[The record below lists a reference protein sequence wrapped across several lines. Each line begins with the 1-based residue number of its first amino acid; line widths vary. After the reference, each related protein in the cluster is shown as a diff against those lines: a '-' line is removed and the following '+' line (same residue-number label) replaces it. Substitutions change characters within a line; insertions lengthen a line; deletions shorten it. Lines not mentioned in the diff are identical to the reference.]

1 MKKLRNGQPP
11 VRKIAVGGAA
21 AVTALG
27 LTVMATSPGAAAI
40 KQDPNED
47 SEALGQLVQSEL
59 LDDQLVD
66 AAGAY
71 SSFPSNPEE
80 AKTPLNAEAL
90 NSIALDLGDGIS
102 LPVISQP
109 GGKGLLKLGEAG
121 ALNAYG
127 NAASADS
134 AKASAGAVGK
144 DGALN
149 VDDINNGDY
158 GNAEVDLTQVL
169 GQAGLDGVTDSIVD
183 ELSLSLGA
191 VASTAEANGSEDP
204 TSEYVVADGVMTVSS
219 PAVGGLSDSLNEV
232 VNGAGGTLEDAIAKE
247 GLADKLG
254 KAGID
259 VKTGLAD
266 LKLGGEDTTV
276 NVETQDALNS
286 VVENIV
292 NEKLEDEAGIVSID
306 LKNGDIKIDLAK
318 VVKGENGEDLNSL
331 DPNTQMLTSETIG
344 KITDA
349 VADALGSLSGKVN
362 ETVKDAFNDARV
374 EISLPA
380 DAKVAGV
387 PAGNGKVDIDATLGQ
402 LAGTSE
408 GEPKVTTD
416 LKLAGIDVGQLIN
429 AITGPLFKELLKV
442 TQPVTSGILDSTAES
457 VSGGITDAVDPIL
470 SGLDPVFEGLNQ
482 IVDLTINEQPTKR
495 DPAEDSNVKGAEAD
509 GFTVN
514 AASLELLPGGVPAA
528 SGTAPQAAGPLA
540 DINLASSSVRATAAD
555 EAPGDDADADDS
567 ASADA
572 DDSASADADDSAS
585 ATADADD
592 SAAATADADDS
603 AAANDEANT
612 SADADDS
619 ASATNDANASATAD
633 ADDSAA
639 ANEEANASADADDS
653 AAATDDANAA
663 ADNNDDANAS
673 ASASDTASA
682 NNDANA
688 SNDATASAAADGGDL
703 PRTGANGTMAL
714 GGLAAL
720 LVAGGGVAIYL
731 TRRNRAGL

>member
-11 VRKIAVGGAA
+11 VRKIAVGSAA

-27 LTVMATSPGAAAI
+27 LTVMVTSPSAAAI
-40 KQDPNED
+40 EQDPNEEA
-47 SEALGQLVQSEL
+47 EALGQLVQSEL
-59 LDDQLVD
+59 LDGQLVD

-90 NSIALDLGDGIS
+90 SALDLDLGNGVS
-102 LPVISQP
+102 LPVISEP
-109 GGKGLLKLGEAG
+109 GGEGLLKLGEAG

-127 NAASADS
+127 NAPSADS

-169 GQAGLDGVTDSIVD
+169 GQAGLDGVTDNIVD

-204 TSEYVVADGVMTVSS
+204 SSEYVVADGVMTVSS
-219 PAVGGLSDSLNEV
+219 PAVGGLSDELNKV
-232 VNGAGGTLEDAIAKE
+232 VDGAGGTLEDVIAEE
-247 GLADKLG
+247 GLADELA

-259 VKTGLAD
+259 INTGLAN
-266 LKLGGEDTTV
+266 LKLGGEGTTV
-276 NVETQDALNS
+276 SVETQDALNS
-286 VVENIV
+286 VVENLV
-292 NEKLEDEAGIVSID
+292 NEKLADKAGIVSID

-318 VVKGENGEDLNSL
+318 VVNGENGEDLNGL
-331 DPNTQMLTSETIG
+331 DPNTQVLTSETIG

-349 VADALGSLSGKVN
+349 VAEALGTLSGKLN
-362 ETVKDAFNDARV
+362 ETLKDGLNDAHAK
-374 EISLPA
+374 ISLPA
-380 DAKVAGV
+380 EGSVAGI
-387 PAGNGKVDIDATLGQ
+387 PADGKIDIDATLGQ
-402 LAGTSE
+402 LAGTGE
-408 GEPKVTTD
+408 GDPKVTTD
-416 LKLAGIDVGQLIN
+416 LNVAGIDLGDLIN
-429 AITGPLFKELLKV
+429 SITGPLLEGLLGV
-442 TQPVTSGILDSTAES
+442 TEPIIGGILNSTADQ
-457 VSGGITDAVDPIL
+457 VTGGVTDAVDPIL
-470 SGLDPVFEGLNQ
+470 SGLDPVFEGLNKV
-482 IVDLTINEQPTKR
+482 VDLTINEQPTKR
-495 DPAEDSNVKGAEAD
+495 DPAEDSNVKGTEDA

-514 AASLELLPGGVPAA
+514 AVSLELLPNVAA
-528 SGTAPQAAGPLA
+528 PNQAQAADAVA

-555 EAPGDDADADDS
+555 EAPGDDANADDT

-572 DDSASADADDSAS
+572 DDSASADADDSAAATADADDS

-592 SAAATADADDS
+592 SAAATADADDA
-603 AAANDEANT
+603 AAANADVNA

-639 ANEEANASADADDS
+639 TTAEANASANADDS

-663 ADNNDDANAS
+663 ADNNDEANAS
-673 ASASDTASA
+673 ASSA
-682 NNDANA
+682 DDANA
-688 SNDATASAAADGGDL
+688 SNDASASAAADGGDL
-703 PRTGANGTMAL
+703 PRTGANGTLAL

-720 LVAGGGVAIYL
+720 LVAGGGIAIYL
-731 TRRNRAGL
+731 TRRNRSGL

>member
-11 VRKIAVGGAA
+11 VRKIAVGSAA

-27 LTVMATSPGAAAI
+27 LTVMVTSPSAAAI
-40 KQDPNED
+40 EQDPNEEA
-47 SEALGQLVQSEL
+47 EALGQLVQSEL

-90 NSIALDLGDGIS
+90 SALDLDLGNGVS
-102 LPVISQP
+102 LPVISEP
-109 GGKGLLKLGEAG
+109 GGEGLLKLGEAG

-127 NAASADS
+127 NAPSADS

-169 GQAGLDGVTDSIVD
+169 GQAGLDGVTDNIVD

-204 TSEYVVADGVMTVSS
+204 SSEYVVADGVMTVSS
-219 PAVGGLSDSLNEV
+219 PAVGGLSDELNKV
-232 VNGAGGTLEDAIAKE
+232 VDGAGGTLEDVIAEE
-247 GLADKLG
+247 GLADELA

-259 VKTGLAD
+259 INTGLAN
-266 LKLGGEDTTV
+266 LKLGGEGTTV
-276 NVETQDALNS
+276 SVETQDALNS
-286 VVENIV
+286 VVENLV
-292 NEKLEDEAGIVSID
+292 NKKLADKAGIVSID

-318 VVKGENGEDLNSL
+318 VVNGENGEDLNGL
-331 DPNTQMLTSETIG
+331 DPNTQVLTSETIG

-349 VADALGSLSGKVN
+349 VAEALGTLSGKLN
-362 ETVKDAFNDARV
+362 ETLKDGLNDAHAK
-374 EISLPA
+374 ISLPA
-380 DAKVAGV
+380 EGSVAGI
-387 PAGNGKVDIDATLGQ
+387 PADGKIDIDATLGQ
-402 LAGTSE
+402 LAGTGE
-408 GEPKVTTD
+408 GDPKVTTD
-416 LKLAGIDVGQLIN
+416 LNVAGIDLGDLIN
-429 AITGPLFKELLKV
+429 SITGPLLEGLLGV
-442 TQPVTSGILDSTAES
+442 TEPIIGGILNSTADQ
-457 VSGGITDAVDPIL
+457 VTGGVTDAVDPIL
-470 SGLDPVFEGLNQ
+470 SGLGPVFEGLNKV
-482 IVDLTINEQPTKR
+482 VDLTINEQPTKR
-495 DPAEDSNVKGAEAD
+495 DPAEDSNVKGTEDA

-514 AASLELLPGGVPAA
+514 AVSLELLPNVAA
-528 SGTAPQAAGPLA
+528 PNQAQAADAVA

-555 EAPGDDADADDS
+555 EAPGDDANADDT

-572 DDSASADADDSAS
+572 DDSASADADDSAAATADADDS

-592 SAAATADADDS
+592 SAAATADADDA
-603 AAANDEANT
+603 AAANADVNA

-639 ANEEANASADADDS
+639 TTAEANASANADDS

-663 ADNNDDANAS
+663 ADNNDEANAS
-673 ASASDTASA
+673 ASSA
-682 NNDANA
+682 DDANA
-688 SNDATASAAADGGDL
+688 SNDASASAAADGGDL
-703 PRTGANGTMAL
+703 PRTGANGTLAL

-720 LVAGGGVAIYL
+720 LVAGGGIAIYL
-731 TRRNRAGL
+731 TRRNRSGL

>member
-27 LTVMATSPGAAAI
+27 LTVMVTSPSAAAI
-40 KQDPNED
+40 EQDPNED
-47 SEALGQLVQSEL
+47 AEALGQLVQSDI
-59 LDDQLVD
+59 LDEQLVD

-90 NSIALDLGDGIS
+90 NAIGLDLGDGVS
-102 LPVISQP
+102 LPIVSQP
-109 GGKGLLKLGEAG
+109 DGDGLLKLGEAG
-121 ALNAYG
+121 ALNSYG
-127 NAASADS
+127 YAPSADS

-149 VDDINNGDY
+149 IDDINNGDY

-169 GQAGLDGVTDSIVD
+169 GQAGLDGVTDNIVD

-191 VASTAEANGSEDP
+191 VASTAEAQGSGDAS
-204 TSEYVVADGVMTVSS
+204 SEYAVADGVLTVSS

-232 VNGAGGTLEDAIAKE
+232 VDGAGGALEDVIAEE

-259 VKTGLAD
+259 INTGVAN
-266 LKLGGEDTTV
+266 LKLGGEETTV
-276 NVETQDALNS
+276 SVETQDALNS
-286 VVENIV
+286 VVENVV

-331 DPNTQMLTSETIG
+331 DPNTQVLTSETIG

-349 VADALGSLSGKVN
+349 VADALGALSGKFN
-362 ETVKDAFNDARV
+362 ETLKDALNDAHAK
-374 EISLPA
+374 ISLPA
-380 DAKVAGV
+380 EGSVIGI
-387 PAGNGKVDIDATLGQ
+387 PANGKIDIDATLGQ
-402 LAGTSE
+402 LAGTGE
-408 GEPKVTTD
+408 GDPEISTD
-416 LKLAGIDVGQLIN
+416 LDVAGIELGDLIN
-429 AITGPLFKELLKV
+429 SITGPLLEGLLGV
-442 TQPVTSGILDSTAES
+442 TEPIIGEILNSTTEQVT
-457 VSGGITDAVDPIL
+457 GGLTDAVDPIL

-482 IVDLTINEQPTKR
+482 VVDLTINEQPTMK
-495 DPAEDSNVKGAEAD
+495 DPAEDSNVKGTDAD

-514 AASLELLPGGVPAA
+514 AVSLELLPGVPASNGA
-528 SGTAPQAAGPLA
+528 QAAPQAADAVA

-572 DDSASADADDSAS
+572 DDSASADADDSAAATADADDS

-592 SAAATADADDS
+592 SASATADADDS
-603 AAANDEANT
+603 AAANDEANA

-619 ASATNDANASATAD
+619 ASATAD
-633 ADDSAA
+633 ADDSSA
-639 ANEEANASADADDS
+639 ANANVNASANADDS

-663 ADNNDDANAS
+663 AASNDDANAS
-673 ASASDTASA
+673 ANAD
-682 NNDANA
+682 NDANA
-688 SNDATASAAADGGDL
+688 SDDANASAAADGGDL
-703 PRTGANGTMAL
+703 PRTGATGTWAM

-720 LVAGGGVAIYL
+720 LIAGGGAAIYL
-731 TRRNRAGL
+731 TRRHRAGL

>member
-11 VRKIAVGGAA
+11 VRKIAVGSAA

-27 LTVMATSPGAAAI
+27 LTVMVTSPSAAAI
-40 KQDPNED
+40 EQDPNEEA
-47 SEALGQLVQSEL
+47 EALGQLVQSEL

-90 NSIALDLGDGIS
+90 SALDLDLGNGVS
-102 LPVISQP
+102 LPVISEP
-109 GGKGLLKLGEAG
+109 GGEGLLKLGEAG

-127 NAASADS
+127 NAPSADS

-169 GQAGLDGVTDSIVD
+169 GQAGLDGVTDNIVD

-204 TSEYVVADGVMTVSS
+204 SSEYVVADGVMTVSS
-219 PAVGGLSDSLNEV
+219 PAVGGLSDELNKV
-232 VNGAGGTLEDAIAKE
+232 VDGAGGTLEDVIAEE
-247 GLADKLG
+247 GLADELA

-259 VKTGLAD
+259 INTGLAN
-266 LKLGGEDTTV
+266 LKLGGEGTTV
-276 NVETQDALNS
+276 SVETQDALNS
-286 VVENIV
+286 VVENLV
-292 NEKLEDEAGIVSID
+292 NEKLADKAGIVSID

-318 VVKGENGEDLNSL
+318 VVNGENGEDLNGL
-331 DPNTQMLTSETIG
+331 DPNTQVLTSETIG

-349 VADALGSLSGKVN
+349 VAEALGTLSGKLN
-362 ETVKDAFNDARV
+362 ETLKDGLNDAHAK
-374 EISLPA
+374 ISLPA
-380 DAKVAGV
+380 EGSVAGI
-387 PAGNGKVDIDATLGQ
+387 PADGKIDIDATLGQ
-402 LAGTSE
+402 LAGTGE
-408 GEPKVTTD
+408 GDPKVTTD
-416 LKLAGIDVGQLIN
+416 LNVAGIDLGDLIN
-429 AITGPLFKELLKV
+429 SITGPLLEGLLGV
-442 TQPVTSGILDSTAES
+442 TEPIIGGILNSTADQ
-457 VSGGITDAVDPIL
+457 VTGGVTDAVDPIL
-470 SGLDPVFEGLNQ
+470 SGLDPVFEGLNKV
-482 IVDLTINEQPTKR
+482 VDLTINEQPTKR
-495 DPAEDSNVKGAEAD
+495 DPAEDSNVKGTEDA

-514 AASLELLPGGVPAA
+514 AVSLELLPNVAA
-528 SGTAPQAAGPLA
+528 PNQAQAADAVA

-555 EAPGDDADADDS
+555 EAPGDDANADDT

-572 DDSASADADDSAS
+572 DDSASADADDSA
-585 ATADADD
+585 
-592 SAAATADADDS
+592 AATADADDS
-603 AAANDEANT
+603 AT
-612 SADADDS
+612 ADADDS

-639 ANEEANASADADDS
+639 TTAEANASANADDS

-663 ADNNDDANAS
+663 ADNNDEANAS
-673 ASASDTASA
+673 ASSA
-682 NNDANA
+682 DDANA
-688 SNDATASAAADGGDL
+688 SNDASASAAADGGDL
-703 PRTGANGTMAL
+703 PRTGANGTLAL

-720 LVAGGGVAIYL
+720 LVAGGGIAIYL
-731 TRRNRAGL
+731 TRRNRSGL

>member
-11 VRKIAVGGAA
+11 VRKIAVGSAA

-27 LTVMATSPGAAAI
+27 LTVMVTSPSAAAI
-40 KQDPNED
+40 EQDPNEEA
-47 SEALGQLVQSEL
+47 EALGQLVQSEL

-90 NSIALDLGDGIS
+90 SALDLDLGSGVS
-102 LPVISQP
+102 LPVISEP
-109 GGKGLLKLGEAG
+109 GGEGLLKLGEAG

-127 NAASADS
+127 NAPSADS

-169 GQAGLDGVTDSIVD
+169 GQAGLDGVTDNIVD
-183 ELSLSLGA
+183 ELSLSLDA

-204 TSEYVVADGVMTVSS
+204 SSEYVVADGVMTVSS
-219 PAVGGLSDSLNEV
+219 PAVGGLSDELNKV
-232 VNGAGGTLEDAIAKE
+232 VDGAGGTLEDVIAEE
-247 GLADKLG
+247 GLADELA

-259 VKTGLAD
+259 INTGLAN
-266 LKLGGEDTTV
+266 LKLGGEGTTV
-276 NVETQDALNS
+276 SVETQDALNS
-286 VVENIV
+286 VVENLV
-292 NEKLEDEAGIVSID
+292 NEKLADKAGIVSID

-318 VVKGENGEDLNSL
+318 VVNGENGEDLNGL
-331 DPNTQMLTSETIG
+331 DPNTQVLTSETIG

-349 VADALGSLSGKVN
+349 VAEALGTLSGKLN
-362 ETVKDAFNDARV
+362 ETLKDGLNDAHAK
-374 EISLPA
+374 ISLPA
-380 DAKVAGV
+380 EGSVAGI
-387 PAGNGKVDIDATLGQ
+387 PADGKIDIDATLGQ
-402 LAGTSE
+402 LAGTGE
-408 GEPKVTTD
+408 GDPKVTTD
-416 LKLAGIDVGQLIN
+416 LNVAGIDLGDLIN
-429 AITGPLFKELLKV
+429 SITGPLLEGLLGV
-442 TQPVTSGILDSTAES
+442 TEPIIGGILNSTADQ
-457 VSGGITDAVDPIL
+457 VTGGVTDAVDPIL
-470 SGLDPVFEGLNQ
+470 SGLDPVFEGLNKV
-482 IVDLTINEQPTKR
+482 VDLTINEQPTKR
-495 DPAEDSNVKGAEAD
+495 DPAEDSNVKGTEDA

-514 AASLELLPGGVPAA
+514 AVSLELLPNVAA
-528 SGTAPQAAGPLA
+528 PNQAQAADAVA
-540 DINLASSSVRATAAD
+540 DVNLASSSVRATAAD
-555 EAPGDDADADDS
+555 EAPGDDANADDT

-572 DDSASADADDSAS
+572 DDSASADADDSAAATADADDS

-592 SAAATADADDS
+592 SAAATADADDA
-603 AAANDEANT
+603 AAANADVNA

-639 ANEEANASADADDS
+639 TTAEANASANADDS

-663 ADNNDDANAS
+663 ADNNDEANAS
-673 ASASDTASA
+673 ASSA
-682 NNDANA
+682 DDANA
-688 SNDATASAAADGGDL
+688 SNDASASAAADGGDL
-703 PRTGANGTMAL
+703 PRTGANGTLAL

-720 LVAGGGVAIYL
+720 LVAGGGIAIYL
-731 TRRNRAGL
+731 TRRNRSGL

>member
-11 VRKIAVGGAA
+11 VRKIAVGSAA

-27 LTVMATSPGAAAI
+27 LTVMVTSPSAAAI
-40 KQDPNED
+40 EQDPNEEA
-47 SEALGQLVQSEL
+47 EALGQLVQSEL

-90 NSIALDLGDGIS
+90 SALDLDLGNGVS
-102 LPVISQP
+102 LPVISEP
-109 GGKGLLKLGEAG
+109 GGEGLLKLGEAG

-127 NAASADS
+127 NAPSADS

-169 GQAGLDGVTDSIVD
+169 GQAGLDGVTDNIVD

-204 TSEYVVADGVMTVSS
+204 SSEYVVADGVMTVSS
-219 PAVGGLSDSLNEV
+219 PAVGGLSDELNKV
-232 VNGAGGTLEDAIAKE
+232 VDGAGGTLEDVIAEE
-247 GLADKLG
+247 GLADQLA

-259 VKTGLAD
+259 INTGVAN
-266 LKLGGEDTTV
+266 LKLGGEGTTV
-276 NVETQDALNS
+276 SVETQDALNS
-286 VVENIV
+286 VVENLV
-292 NEKLEDEAGIVSID
+292 NEKLADKAGIVSID

-318 VVKGENGEDLNSL
+318 VVNGENGEDLNGL
-331 DPNTQMLTSETIG
+331 DPNTQVLTSETIG

-349 VADALGSLSGKVN
+349 VAEALGTLSGKFN
-362 ETVKDAFNDARV
+362 ETLKDGLNDAHAK
-374 EISLPA
+374 ISLPA
-380 DAKVAGV
+380 EGSVAGI
-387 PAGNGKVDIDATLGQ
+387 PADGKIDIDATLGQ
-402 LAGTSE
+402 LAGTGE
-408 GEPKVTTD
+408 GDPKITTD
-416 LKLAGIDVGQLIN
+416 LNVAGIELGDLIN
-429 AITGPLFKELLKV
+429 SITGPLLEGLLGV
-442 TQPVTSGILDSTAES
+442 TEPIIGGILNSTADQ
-457 VSGGITDAVDPIL
+457 VTGGVTDIVDPIL
-470 SGLDPVFEGLNQ
+470 SGLDPVFEGLNK

-495 DPAEDSNVKGAEAD
+495 DPAEDSNVKGTEDA

-514 AASLELLPGGVPAA
+514 AVSLELLPNVAA
-528 SGTAPQAAGPLA
+528 PNQAQAADAVA

-555 EAPGDDADADDS
+555 EAPGDDANADDTAS
-567 ASADA
+567 ADADA
-572 DDSASADADDSAS
+572 DDSAS
-585 ATADADD
+585 ADADD

-603 AAANDEANT
+603 ASATADADDAAAANADVNA

-619 ASATNDANASATAD
+619 ASATADDNASATAD

-639 ANEEANASADADDS
+639 SNADVNASANADDS

-663 ADNNDDANAS
+663 ADNNDEANAS
-673 ASASDTASA
+673 ANSAD
-682 NNDANA
+682 DANA
-688 SNDATASAAADGGDL
+688 SNDASASAAADGGDL
-703 PRTGANGTMAL
+703 PRTGANGTLAL

-720 LVAGGGVAIYL
+720 LVAGGGIAIYL
-731 TRRNRAGL
+731 TRRNRSGL

>member
-47 SEALGQLVQSEL
+47 AEALGQLVQSEL
-59 LDDQLVD
+59 LDEQLVD

-90 NSIALDLGDGIS
+90 NAIALDLGNSVS

-109 GGKGLLKLGEAG
+109 DGEGLLKLGEAG

-127 NAASADS
+127 NAPSADS

-149 VDDINNGDY
+149 LDDINNGDY

-169 GQAGLDGVTDSIVD
+169 GQAGLDGVTDNIVD

-204 TSEYVVADGVMTVSS
+204 SSEYAVADGVMTVSS
-219 PAVGGLSDSLNEV
+219 PAVGNISDSLNEV
-232 VNGAGGTLEDAIAKE
+232 VDGAGGTLEDLIAKE

-266 LKLGGEDTTV
+266 IKLGGEDTTV

-286 VVENIV
+286 VVENVI

-318 VVKGENGEDLNSL
+318 VVKGEKGEDLNSL
-331 DPNTQMLTSETIG
+331 DPNTQVLTSETIG

-362 ETVKDAFNDARV
+362 ETVKDALNDVRV
-374 EISLPA
+374 EVSLPA
-380 DAKVAGV
+380 EATAVGI
-387 PAGNGKVDIDATLGQ
+387 PAADGKVDIDATLGQ
-402 LAGTSE
+402 LAGTGE
-408 GEPKVTTD
+408 GDPKITTD
-416 LKLAGIDVGQLIN
+416 LKLAGIDIGELLN
-429 AITGPLFKELLKV
+429 SITGPLLEQLLAV
-442 TQPVTSGILDSTAES
+442 TQPITSGILDSTADS
-457 VSGGITDAVDPIL
+457 VTGGITDVVDPIL

-514 AASLELLPGGVPAA
+514 AVSLELLPGVSAPEGAQ
-528 SGTAPQAAGPLA
+528 TAPQAAPQAADAVA

-555 EAPGDDADADDS
+555 EVPGDDADADDS

-572 DDSASADADDSAS
+572 DDSASADADDSA
-585 ATADADD
+585 
-592 SAAATADADDS
+592 AATADADDS
-603 AAANDEANT
+603 A

-619 ASATNDANASATAD
+619 ASATAD

-639 ANEEANASADADDS
+639 ANDDANASATADADDSSAANADVNASADADDS

-663 ADNNDDANAS
+663 AASNDDANAS
-673 ASASDTASA
+673 ANAD
-682 NNDANA
+682 NDANN
-688 SNDATASAAADGGDL
+688 SDDANASAAADGGNL

-731 TRRNRAGL
+731 TRRHRAGL

>member
-11 VRKIAVGGAA
+11 VCKIAVGSAA

-27 LTVMATSPGAAAI
+27 LTVMVTSPSAAAI
-40 KQDPNED
+40 EQDPNEEA
-47 SEALGQLVQSEL
+47 EALGQLVQSEL

-90 NSIALDLGDGIS
+90 SALDLDLGNGVS
-102 LPVISQP
+102 LPVISEP
-109 GGKGLLKLGEAG
+109 GGEGLLKLGEAG

-127 NAASADS
+127 NAPSADS

-169 GQAGLDGVTDSIVD
+169 GQAGLDGVTDNIVD

-204 TSEYVVADGVMTVSS
+204 SSEYVVADGVMTVSS
-219 PAVGGLSDSLNEV
+219 PAVGGLSDELNKV
-232 VNGAGGTLEDAIAKE
+232 VDGAGGTLEDVIAEE
-247 GLADKLG
+247 GLADQLA

-259 VKTGLAD
+259 INTGLAN
-266 LKLGGEDTTV
+266 LKLGGEGTTV
-276 NVETQDALNS
+276 SVETQDALNS
-286 VVENIV
+286 VVENLV
-292 NEKLEDEAGIVSID
+292 NEKLADKAGIVSID

-318 VVKGENGEDLNSL
+318 VVNGENGEDLNGL
-331 DPNTQMLTSETIG
+331 DPNTQVLTSETIG

-349 VADALGSLSGKVN
+349 VAEALGTLSGKFN
-362 ETVKDAFNDARV
+362 ETLKDGLNDAHAK
-374 EISLPA
+374 ISLPA
-380 DAKVAGV
+380 EGSVAGI
-387 PAGNGKVDIDATLGQ
+387 PADGKIDIDATLGQ
-402 LAGTSE
+402 LAGTGE
-408 GEPKVTTD
+408 GDPKITTD
-416 LKLAGIDVGQLIN
+416 LNVAGIELGDLIN
-429 AITGPLFKELLKV
+429 SITGPLLEGLLGV
-442 TQPVTSGILDSTAES
+442 TEPIIGGILNSTADQ
-457 VSGGITDAVDPIL
+457 VTGGVTDIVDPIL
-470 SGLDPVFEGLNQ
+470 SGLDPVFEGLNK

-495 DPAEDSNVKGAEAD
+495 DPAEDSNVKGTEDA

-514 AASLELLPGGVPAA
+514 AVSLELLPNVAA
-528 SGTAPQAAGPLA
+528 PNQAQAADAVA

-555 EAPGDDADADDS
+555 EAPGDDANADDT

-572 DDSASADADDSAS
+572 DDSAS
-585 ATADADD
+585 ADADD

-603 AAANDEANT
+603 AAATADADDAAAANADVNA

-619 ASATNDANASATAD
+619 ASATTDDNASATAD

-639 ANEEANASADADDS
+639 TTAEANASANADDS

-663 ADNNDDANAS
+663 ADNNDEANAS
-673 ASASDTASA
+673 ASSA
-682 NNDANA
+682 DDANA
-688 SNDATASAAADGGDL
+688 SNDSSASAAADGGDL
-703 PRTGANGTMAL
+703 PRTGANGTLAL

-720 LVAGGGVAIYL
+720 LVAGGGIAIYL
-731 TRRNRAGL
+731 TRRNRSGL

>member
-11 VRKIAVGGAA
+11 VRKIAVGSAA

-27 LTVMATSPGAAAI
+27 LTVMVTSPSAAAI
-40 KQDPNED
+40 EQDPNEEA
-47 SEALGQLVQSEL
+47 EALGQLVQSEL

-90 NSIALDLGDGIS
+90 SALDLDLGNGVS
-102 LPVISQP
+102 LPVISEP
-109 GGKGLLKLGEAG
+109 GGEGLLKLGEAG

-127 NAASADS
+127 NAPSADS

-169 GQAGLDGVTDSIVD
+169 GQAGLDGVTDNIVD

-204 TSEYVVADGVMTVSS
+204 SSEYVVADGVMTVSS
-219 PAVGGLSDSLNEV
+219 PAVGGLSDELNKV
-232 VNGAGGTLEDAIAKE
+232 VDGAGGTLEDVIAEE
-247 GLADKLG
+247 GLADELA

-259 VKTGLAD
+259 INTGLAN
-266 LKLGGEDTTV
+266 LKLGGEGTTIS
-276 NVETQDALNS
+276 VETQDALNS
-286 VVENIV
+286 VVENLV
-292 NEKLEDEAGIVSID
+292 NEKLADKAGIVSID

-318 VVKGENGEDLNSL
+318 VVNGENGEDLNGL
-331 DPNTQMLTSETIG
+331 DPNTQVLTSETIG

-349 VADALGSLSGKVN
+349 VAEALGTLSGKLN
-362 ETVKDAFNDARV
+362 ETLKDGLNDAHAK
-374 EISLPA
+374 ISLPA
-380 DAKVAGV
+380 EGSVAGI
-387 PAGNGKVDIDATLGQ
+387 PADGKIDIDATLGQ
-402 LAGTSE
+402 LAGTGE
-408 GEPKVTTD
+408 GDPKVTTD
-416 LKLAGIDVGQLIN
+416 LNVAGIDLGDLIN
-429 AITGPLFKELLKV
+429 SITGPLLEGLLGV
-442 TQPVTSGILDSTAES
+442 TEPIIGGILNSTADQ
-457 VSGGITDAVDPIL
+457 VTGGVTDAVDPIL
-470 SGLDPVFEGLNQ
+470 SGLDPVFEGLNKV
-482 IVDLTINEQPTKR
+482 VDLTINEQPTKR
-495 DPAEDSNVKGAEAD
+495 DPAEDSNVKGTEDA

-514 AASLELLPGGVPAA
+514 AVSLELLPNVAA
-528 SGTAPQAAGPLA
+528 PNQAQAADAVA

-555 EAPGDDADADDS
+555 EAPGDDANADDT

-572 DDSASADADDSAS
+572 DDSASADADDSAAATADADDS

-592 SAAATADADDS
+592 SAAATADADDA
-603 AAANDEANT
+603 AAANADVNA

-619 ASATNDANASATAD
+619 ASATNDVNASATAD

-639 ANEEANASADADDS
+639 TTAEANASANADDS

-663 ADNNDDANAS
+663 ADNNDEANAS
-673 ASASDTASA
+673 ASSA
-682 NNDANA
+682 DDANA
-688 SNDATASAAADGGDL
+688 SNDASASAAADGGDL
-703 PRTGANGTMAL
+703 PRTGANGTLAL

-720 LVAGGGVAIYL
+720 LVAGGGIAIYL
-731 TRRNRAGL
+731 TRRNRSGL

>member
-11 VRKIAVGGAA
+11 VRKIAVGSAA

-27 LTVMATSPGAAAI
+27 LTVMVTSPSAAAI
-40 KQDPNED
+40 EQDPNEEA
-47 SEALGQLVQSEL
+47 EALGQLVQSEL

-66 AAGAY
+66 ATGAY

-90 NSIALDLGDGIS
+90 SALDLDLGNGVS
-102 LPVISQP
+102 LPVISEP
-109 GGKGLLKLGEAG
+109 GGEGLLKLGEAG

-127 NAASADS
+127 NAPSADS

-169 GQAGLDGVTDSIVD
+169 GQAGLDGVTDNIVD

-204 TSEYVVADGVMTVSS
+204 SSEYVVADGVMTVSS
-219 PAVGGLSDSLNEV
+219 PAVGGLSDELNKV
-232 VNGAGGTLEDAIAKE
+232 VDGAGGTLEDVIAEE
-247 GLADKLG
+247 GLADELA

-259 VKTGLAD
+259 INTGLAN
-266 LKLGGEDTTV
+266 LKLGGEGTTV
-276 NVETQDALNS
+276 SVETQDALNS
-286 VVENIV
+286 VVENLV
-292 NEKLEDEAGIVSID
+292 NEKLADKAGIVSID

-318 VVKGENGEDLNSL
+318 VVNGENGEDLNGL
-331 DPNTQMLTSETIG
+331 DPNTQVLTSETIG

-349 VADALGSLSGKVN
+349 VAEALGTLSGKLN
-362 ETVKDAFNDARV
+362 ETLKDGLNDAHAK
-374 EISLPA
+374 ISLPA
-380 DAKVAGV
+380 EGSVAGI
-387 PAGNGKVDIDATLGQ
+387 PADGKIDIDATLGQ
-402 LAGTSE
+402 LAGTGE
-408 GEPKVTTD
+408 GDPKVTTD
-416 LKLAGIDVGQLIN
+416 LNVAGIDLGDLIN
-429 AITGPLFKELLKV
+429 SITGPLLEGLLGV
-442 TQPVTSGILDSTAES
+442 TEPIIGGILNSTADQ
-457 VSGGITDAVDPIL
+457 VTGGVTDAVDPIL
-470 SGLDPVFEGLNQ
+470 SGLDPVFEGLNKV
-482 IVDLTINEQPTKR
+482 VDLTINEQPTKR
-495 DPAEDSNVKGAEAD
+495 DPAEDSNVKGTEDA

-514 AASLELLPGGVPAA
+514 AVSLELLPNVAA
-528 SGTAPQAAGPLA
+528 PNQAQAADAVA

-555 EAPGDDADADDS
+555 EAPGDDANADDT

-572 DDSASADADDSAS
+572 DDSASADADDSAAATADADDS

-592 SAAATADADDS
+592 SAAATADADDA
-603 AAANDEANT
+603 AAANADVNA

-639 ANEEANASADADDS
+639 TTAEANASANADDS

-663 ADNNDDANAS
+663 ADNNDEANAS
-673 ASASDTASA
+673 ASSA
-682 NNDANA
+682 DDANA
-688 SNDATASAAADGGDL
+688 SNDASASAAADGGDL
-703 PRTGANGTMAL
+703 PRTGANGTLAL

-720 LVAGGGVAIYL
+720 LVAGGGIAIYL
-731 TRRNRAGL
+731 TRRNRSGL

>member
-11 VRKIAVGGAA
+11 VRKIAVGSAA

-27 LTVMATSPGAAAI
+27 LTVMVTSPSAAAI
-40 KQDPNED
+40 EQDPNEEA
-47 SEALGQLVQSEL
+47 EALGQLVQSEL

-90 NSIALDLGDGIS
+90 SALDLDLGNGVS
-102 LPVISQP
+102 LPVISEP
-109 GGKGLLKLGEAG
+109 GGEGLLKLGEAG

-127 NAASADS
+127 NAPSADS

-169 GQAGLDGVTDSIVD
+169 GQAGLDGVTDNIVD

-204 TSEYVVADGVMTVSS
+204 SSEYVVADGVMTVSS
-219 PAVGGLSDSLNEV
+219 PAVGGLSDELNKV
-232 VNGAGGTLEDAIAKE
+232 VDGAGGTLEDVIAEE
-247 GLADKLG
+247 GLADELA

-259 VKTGLAD
+259 INPGLAN
-266 LKLGGEDTTV
+266 LKLGGEGTTV
-276 NVETQDALNS
+276 SVETQDALNS
-286 VVENIV
+286 VVENLV
-292 NEKLEDEAGIVSID
+292 NEKLADKAGIVSID

-318 VVKGENGEDLNSL
+318 VVNGENGEDLNGL
-331 DPNTQMLTSETIG
+331 DPNTQVLTSETIG

-349 VADALGSLSGKVN
+349 VAEALGTLSGKLN
-362 ETVKDAFNDARV
+362 ETLKDGLNDAHAK
-374 EISLPA
+374 ISLPA
-380 DAKVAGV
+380 EGSVAGI
-387 PAGNGKVDIDATLGQ
+387 PADGKIDIDATLGQ
-402 LAGTSE
+402 LAGTGE
-408 GEPKVTTD
+408 GDPKVTTD
-416 LKLAGIDVGQLIN
+416 LNVAGIDLGDLIN
-429 AITGPLFKELLKV
+429 SITGPLLEGLLGV
-442 TQPVTSGILDSTAES
+442 TEPIIGGILNSTADQ
-457 VSGGITDAVDPIL
+457 VTGGVTDAVDPIL
-470 SGLDPVFEGLNQ
+470 SGLDPVFEGLNKV
-482 IVDLTINEQPTKR
+482 VDLTINEQPTKR
-495 DPAEDSNVKGAEAD
+495 DPAEDSNVKGTEDA

-514 AASLELLPGGVPAA
+514 AVSLELLPNVAA
-528 SGTAPQAAGPLA
+528 PNQAQAADAVA

-555 EAPGDDADADDS
+555 EAPGDDANADDT

-572 DDSASADADDSAS
+572 DDSASADADDSAAATADADDS

-592 SAAATADADDS
+592 SAAATADADDA
-603 AAANDEANT
+603 AAANADVNA

-639 ANEEANASADADDS
+639 TTAEANASANADDS

-663 ADNNDDANAS
+663 ADNNDEANAS
-673 ASASDTASA
+673 ASSA
-682 NNDANA
+682 DDANA
-688 SNDATASAAADGGDL
+688 SNDASASAAADGGDL
-703 PRTGANGTMAL
+703 PRTGANGTLAL

-720 LVAGGGVAIYL
+720 LVAGGGIAIYL
-731 TRRNRAGL
+731 TRRNRSGL

>member
-11 VRKIAVGGAA
+11 VRKIAVGSAA

-27 LTVMATSPGAAAI
+27 LTVMVTSPSAAAI
-40 KQDPNED
+40 EQDPNEEA
-47 SEALGQLVQSEL
+47 EALGQLVQSEL

-90 NSIALDLGDGIS
+90 SALDLDLGNGVS
-102 LPVISQP
+102 LPVISEP
-109 GGKGLLKLGEAG
+109 GGEGLLKLGEAG

-127 NAASADS
+127 NAPSADS

-169 GQAGLDGVTDSIVD
+169 GQAGLDGVTDNIVD

-204 TSEYVVADGVMTVSS
+204 SSEYVVADGVMTVSS
-219 PAVGGLSDSLNEV
+219 PAVGGLSDELNKV
-232 VNGAGGTLEDAIAKE
+232 VDGAGGTLEDVIAEE

-259 VKTGLAD
+259 INTGVAN
-266 LKLGGEDTTV
+266 LKLGGEGTTV
-276 NVETQDALNS
+276 SVEAQDALNS
-286 VVENIV
+286 VVENLV
-292 NEKLEDEAGIVSID
+292 NEKLADKAGIVSID

-318 VVKGENGEDLNSL
+318 VVNGENGEDLNGL
-331 DPNTQMLTSETIG
+331 DPNTQVLTSETIG

-349 VADALGSLSGKVN
+349 VAEALGTLGGKFN
-362 ETVKDAFNDARV
+362 ETLKDGLNDAHAK
-374 EISLPA
+374 ISLPA
-380 DAKVAGV
+380 EGSVAGI
-387 PAGNGKVDIDATLGQ
+387 PADGKIDIDATLGQ
-402 LAGTSE
+402 LAGTGE
-408 GEPKVTTD
+408 GDPKVTTD
-416 LKLAGIDVGQLIN
+416 LNVAGIDLGDLIN
-429 AITGPLFKELLKV
+429 SITGPLLEGLLGV
-442 TQPVTSGILDSTAES
+442 TEPIIGGILNSTADQ
-457 VSGGITDAVDPIL
+457 VTGGVTDAVDPIL
-470 SGLDPVFEGLNQ
+470 SGLDPVFEGLNKV
-482 IVDLTINEQPTKR
+482 VDLTINEQPTKR
-495 DPAEDSNVKGAEAD
+495 DPAEDSNVKGTEDA

-514 AASLELLPGGVPAA
+514 AVSLELLPNVAA
-528 SGTAPQAAGPLA
+528 PNQAQAADAVA

-555 EAPGDDADADDS
+555 EAPGDDANADDT

-572 DDSASADADDSAS
+572 DDSASADADDSAAATADADDS

-592 SAAATADADDS
+592 SAAATADADDA
-603 AAANDEANT
+603 AAANADVNA

-639 ANEEANASADADDS
+639 TTAEANASANADDS

-663 ADNNDDANAS
+663 ADNNDEANAS
-673 ASASDTASA
+673 ASSA
-682 NNDANA
+682 DDANA
-688 SNDATASAAADGGDL
+688 SNDASASAAADGGDL
-703 PRTGANGTMAL
+703 PRTGANGTLAL

-720 LVAGGGVAIYL
+720 LVAGGGIAIYL
-731 TRRNRAGL
+731 TRRNRSGL

>member
-11 VRKIAVGGAA
+11 VRKIAVGSAA

-27 LTVMATSPGAAAI
+27 LTVMVTSPSAAAI
-40 KQDPNED
+40 EQDPNEEA
-47 SEALGQLVQSEL
+47 EALGQLVQSEL

-90 NSIALDLGDGIS
+90 SALDLDLGNGVS
-102 LPVISQP
+102 LPVISEP
-109 GGKGLLKLGEAG
+109 GGEGLLKLGEAG

-127 NAASADS
+127 NAPSADS

-169 GQAGLDGVTDSIVD
+169 GQAGLDGVTDNIVD

-204 TSEYVVADGVMTVSS
+204 SSEYVVADGVMTVSS
-219 PAVGGLSDSLNEV
+219 PAVGGLSDELNKV
-232 VNGAGGTLEDAIAKE
+232 VDGAGGTLEDVIAEE
-247 GLADKLG
+247 GLADKLA

-259 VKTGLAD
+259 INTGVAN
-266 LKLGGEDTTV
+266 LKLGGEGTTV
-276 NVETQDALNS
+276 SVETQDALNS
-286 VVENIV
+286 VVENLV
-292 NEKLEDEAGIVSID
+292 NEKLADKAGIVSID

-318 VVKGENGEDLNSL
+318 VVNGENGEDLNGL
-331 DPNTQMLTSETIG
+331 DPNTQVLTSETIG

-349 VADALGSLSGKVN
+349 VAEALGTLSGKFN
-362 ETVKDAFNDARV
+362 ETLKDGLNDAHAK
-374 EISLPA
+374 ISLPA
-380 DAKVAGV
+380 EGSVAGI
-387 PAGNGKVDIDATLGQ
+387 PADGKIDIDATLGQ
-402 LAGTSE
+402 LAGTGE
-408 GEPKVTTD
+408 GDPKITTD
-416 LKLAGIDVGQLIN
+416 LNVAGIELGDLIN
-429 AITGPLFKELLKV
+429 SITGPLLE
-442 TQPVTSGILDSTAES
+442 GILGVTEPIIGGILNSTADQ
-457 VSGGITDAVDPIL
+457 VTGGVTNAVDPIL
-470 SGLDPVFEGLNQ
+470 SGLDPVFEGLNKV
-482 IVDLTINEQPTKR
+482 VDLTINEQPTKR
-495 DPAEDSNVKGAEAD
+495 DPAEDSNVKGANGP

-514 AASLELLPGGVPAA
+514 AVSLELLPGGVPAA
-528 SGTAPQAAGPLA
+528 GGAQAAPQAADAVA

-555 EAPGDDADADDS
+555 EAPGDDANADDT

-572 DDSASADADDSAS
+572 DDSAS
-585 ATADADD
+585 ADADD

-603 AAANDEANT
+603 AAATADADDAAAANADVNA

-619 ASATNDANASATAD
+619 ASATTDDNASATAD

-639 ANEEANASADADDS
+639 TTAEANASANADDS

-673 ASASDTASA
+673 ASSA
-682 NNDANA
+682 DDANA
-688 SNDATASAAADGGDL
+688 SASAAADGGDL
-703 PRTGANGTMAL
+703 PRTGANGTLAL

-720 LVAGGGVAIYL
+720 LVAGGGIAIYL

>member
-11 VRKIAVGGAA
+11 VRKVAVGGVAA
-21 AVTALG
+21 ATALG
-27 LTVMATSPGAAAI
+27 LTVMVTAPGAAAI

-47 SEALGQLVQSEL
+47 AEALGQLVQSDI
-59 LDDQLVD
+59 LDEQLVD

-71 SSFPSNPEE
+71 SSFPSNPKE

-90 NSIALDLGDGIS
+90 NAIDLDLGDGVS

-109 GGKGLLKLGEAG
+109 GGEGLLKLGEAG

-127 NAASADS
+127 NAPSADS

-149 VDDINNGDY
+149 VDDVNNGDF

-204 TSEYVVADGVMTVSS
+204 SSEYVVADGVMTVSS
-219 PAVGGLSDSLNEV
+219 PAVGGLSDSLNKIFD
-232 VNGAGGTLEDAIAKE
+232 GAGGTLEDAIAKE

-259 VKTGLAD
+259 LDAGVAD
-266 LKLGGEDTTV
+266 ISLGGDDTTV
-276 NVETQDALNS
+276 NIETKDALNG
-286 VVENIV
+286 VVENLV
-292 NEKLEDEAGIVSID
+292 NKKLEDEAGIVSID
-306 LKNGDIKIDLAK
+306 LKSGDIKIDLAK
-318 VVKGENGEDLNSL
+318 VVKGENGEDLNGL
-331 DPNTQMLTSETIG
+331 DPNTQVLTSETIG

-349 VADALGSLSGKVN
+349 VADALGALSGKFN
-362 ETVKDAFNDARV
+362 DTVKDALNDVRV
-374 EISLPA
+374 EVSLPA
-380 DAKVAGV
+380 KATAAGI
-387 PAGNGKVDIDATLGQ
+387 PAADGKVDIDTTLGQ
-402 LAGTSE
+402 LAGSGE
-408 GEPKVTTD
+408 GDPKITTD
-416 LKLAGIDVGQLIN
+416 LKLAGIDIGTLLN
-429 AITGPLFKELLKV
+429 TITEPLLKQLLAV
-442 TQPVTSGILDSTAES
+442 TEPIIGGVLDSTADS
-457 VSGGITDAVDPIL
+457 VSGGLTDIVDPIL
-470 SGLDPVFEGLNQ
+470 SGLDPVFEGLNK

-495 DPAEDSNVKGAEAD
+495 DPAEDSNVKGAEED

-514 AASLELLPGGVPAA
+514 AVSLELLPGVAAPAA
-528 SGTAPQAAGPLA
+528 GAPAPQAAGALA
-540 DINLASSSVRATAAD
+540 DINLASSSVRATDAD
-555 EAPGDDADADDS
+555 EAPADDADADDS

-572 DDSASADADDSAS
+572 DDSDSADADDSAS
-585 ATADADD
+585 TTADADD

-603 AAANDEANT
+603 AAANTDVNA

-633 ADDSAA
+633 ADNSAA
-639 ANEEANASADADDS
+639 ATADADDS

-663 ADNNDDANAS
+663 ADNNDEANAS
-673 ASASDTASA
+673 ANAANNANA

-688 SNDATASAAADGGDL
+688 SNDANSSAAADGSDL
-703 PRTGANGTMAL
+703 PRTGANGTMAM

-720 LVAGGGVAIYL
+720 LIAGGGVAIYL
-731 TRRNRAGL
+731 TRRHRAGL

>member
-11 VRKIAVGGAA
+11 VRKIAVGSAA

-27 LTVMATSPGAAAI
+27 LTVMVTSPSAAAI
-40 KQDPNED
+40 EQDPNEEA
-47 SEALGQLVQSEL
+47 EALGQLVQSEL

-90 NSIALDLGDGIS
+90 SALDLDLGNGVS
-102 LPVISQP
+102 LPVISEP
-109 GGKGLLKLGEAG
+109 GGEGLLKLGEAG

-127 NAASADS
+127 NAPSADS

-169 GQAGLDGVTDSIVD
+169 GQAGLDGVTDNIVD

-204 TSEYVVADGVMTVSS
+204 SSEYVVADGVMTVSS
-219 PAVGGLSDSLNEV
+219 PAVGGLSDELNKV
-232 VNGAGGTLEDAIAKE
+232 VDGAGGTLEDVIAEE
-247 GLADKLG
+247 GLADELA

-259 VKTGLAD
+259 INTGLAN
-266 LKLGGEDTTV
+266 LKLGGEGTTV
-276 NVETQDALNS
+276 SVETQDALNS
-286 VVENIV
+286 VVENLV
-292 NEKLEDEAGIVSID
+292 NEKLADKAGIVSID

-318 VVKGENGEDLNSL
+318 VVNGENGEDLNGL
-331 DPNTQMLTSETIG
+331 DPNTQVLTSETIG

-349 VADALGSLSGKVN
+349 VAEALGTLSGKLN
-362 ETVKDAFNDARV
+362 ETLKDGLNDAHAK
-374 EISLPA
+374 ISLPA
-380 DAKVAGV
+380 EGSVAGI
-387 PAGNGKVDIDATLGQ
+387 PADGKIDIDATLGQ
-402 LAGTSE
+402 LAGTGE
-408 GEPKVTTD
+408 GDPKVTTD
-416 LKLAGIDVGQLIN
+416 LNVAGIDLGDLIN
-429 AITGPLFKELLKV
+429 SITGPLLEGLLGV
-442 TQPVTSGILDSTAES
+442 TEPIIGGILNSTADQ
-457 VSGGITDAVDPIL
+457 VTGGVTDAVDPIL
-470 SGLDPVFEGLNQ
+470 SGLDPVFEGLNKV
-482 IVDLTINEQPTKR
+482 VDLTINEQPTKR
-495 DPAEDSNVKGAEAD
+495 DPAEDSNVKGTEDA

-514 AASLELLPGGVPAA
+514 AVSLELLPNVAA
-528 SGTAPQAAGPLA
+528 PNQAQAADAVA

-555 EAPGDDADADDS
+555 EAPGDDANADDT

-572 DDSASADADDSAS
+572 DDSASADADDSAAATADADDS

-592 SAAATADADDS
+592 SAAATADADDA
-603 AAANDEANT
+603 AAANADVNA

-619 ASATNDANASATAD
+619 ASATNDSNASATAD

-639 ANEEANASADADDS
+639 TTAEANASANADDS

-663 ADNNDDANAS
+663 ADNNAEANAS
-673 ASASDTASA
+673 ANSAD
-682 NNDANA
+682 DANA
-688 SNDATASAAADGGDL
+688 SNDADASAAADGGDL
-703 PRTGANGTMAL
+703 PRTGANGTLAL

-720 LVAGGGVAIYL
+720 LVAGGGIAIYL
-731 TRRNRAGL
+731 TRRNRSGL

>member
-11 VRKIAVGGAA
+11 VRKVAVGGVAA
-21 AVTALG
+21 ATALG
-27 LTVMATSPGAAAI
+27 LTVMVTAPGAAAI

-47 SEALGQLVQSEL
+47 AEALGQLVQSDI
-59 LDDQLVD
+59 LDEQLVD

-71 SSFPSNPEE
+71 SSFPSNPKE

-90 NSIALDLGDGIS
+90 NAIDLDLGDGVS

-109 GGKGLLKLGEAG
+109 GGEGLLKLGEAG

-127 NAASADS
+127 NAPSADS

-149 VDDINNGDY
+149 LDDVNNGDY

-204 TSEYVVADGVMTVSS
+204 SSEYVVADGVMTVSS
-219 PAVGGLSDSLNEV
+219 PAVGGLSDSLNKIV
-232 VNGAGGTLEDAIAKE
+232 DGAGGTLEDAIAKE

-259 VKTGLAD
+259 LNTGVAD
-266 LKLGGEDTTV
+266 ISLGGEDTTV
-276 NVETQDALNS
+276 NIETKDALNG
-286 VVENIV
+286 VVENLV
-292 NEKLEDEAGIVSID
+292 NKKLEDEAGIVSID
-306 LKNGDIKIDLAK
+306 LKSGDIKIDLAK
-318 VVKGENGEDLNSL
+318 VVKGENGEDLNGL
-331 DPNTQMLTSETIG
+331 DPNTQVLTSETIG

-349 VADALGSLSGKVN
+349 VADALGALSGKFN
-362 ETVKDAFNDARV
+362 DTVKDALNDVRV
-374 EISLPA
+374 EVSLPA
-380 DAKVAGV
+380 KATAAGI
-387 PAGNGKVDIDATLGQ
+387 PAADGKVDIDTTLGQ
-402 LAGTSE
+402 LAGSGE
-408 GEPKVTTD
+408 GDPKITTD
-416 LKLAGIDVGQLIN
+416 LKLAGIDIGTLLN
-429 AITGPLFKELLKV
+429 AITDPLLKQLLAV
-442 TQPVTSGILDSTAES
+442 TEPIIGGVLDSTADS
-457 VSGGITDAVDPIL
+457 VSGGLTDIVDPIL
-470 SGLDPVFEGLNQ
+470 SGLDPVFEGLNK

-495 DPAEDSNVKGAEAD
+495 DPAEDSNVKGAEED

-514 AASLELLPGGVPAA
+514 AVSLELLPGAAAPAA
-528 SGTAPQAAGPLA
+528 GAPAPQAAGALA
-540 DINLASSSVRATAAD
+540 DINLASSSVRATDAD
-555 EAPGDDADADDS
+555 EAPADDADADDS
-567 ASADA
+567 ASAD
-572 DDSASADADDSAS
+572 DSDSADADDSAS
-585 ATADADD
+585 TTADADD

-603 AAANDEANT
+603 AAANTDVNA

-633 ADDSAA
+633 ADNSAA
-639 ANEEANASADADDS
+639 ATADADDS

-663 ADNNDDANAS
+663 ADNNDEANAS
-673 ASASDTASA
+673 ANAANNANA

-688 SNDATASAAADGGDL
+688 SNDANSSAAADGSDL
-703 PRTGANGTMAL
+703 PRTGANGTMAM

-720 LVAGGGVAIYL
+720 LIAGGGVAIYL
-731 TRRNRAGL
+731 TRRHRAGL

>member
-1 MKKLRNGQPP
+1 MKKLRNGQTP

-27 LTVMATSPGAAAI
+27 LTVMVTSPSAAAI
-40 KQDPNED
+40 EQDPNED
-47 SEALGQLVQSEL
+47 AEALGQLVQSDL
-59 LDDQLVD
+59 LDEQLVD

-90 NSIALDLGDGIS
+90 NAIGLDLGNGVS
-102 LPVISQP
+102 LPIVSQP
-109 GGKGLLKLGEAG
+109 DGDGLLKLGEAG
-121 ALNAYG
+121 ALNSYG
-127 NAASADS
+127 YAPSADS

-149 VDDINNGDY
+149 IDDINNGDY

-169 GQAGLDGVTDSIVD
+169 GQAGLDGVTDNIVD

-191 VASTAEANGSEDP
+191 VASTAEAKGSGDAS
-204 TSEYVVADGVMTVSS
+204 SEYAVADGVLTLSS

-232 VNGAGGTLEDAIAKE
+232 VDGAGGALEDVIAEE

-259 VKTGLAD
+259 INTGVAN
-266 LKLGGEDTTV
+266 LKLGGEETTV
-276 NVETQDALNS
+276 SVETQDALNS
-286 VVENIV
+286 VVENVV

-331 DPNTQMLTSETIG
+331 DPNTQVLTSETIG

-349 VADALGSLSGKVN
+349 VADALGALSGKFN
-362 ETVKDAFNDARV
+362 ETLKDALNDAHAK
-374 EISLPA
+374 ISLPA
-380 DAKVAGV
+380 EGSVAGI
-387 PAGNGKVDIDATLGQ
+387 PANGKIDIDATLGQ
-402 LAGTSE
+402 LAGTGE
-408 GEPKVTTD
+408 GDPEISTD
-416 LKLAGIDVGQLIN
+416 LDVAGIELGDLIN
-429 AITGPLFKELLKV
+429 SITGPLLEGLLGV
-442 TQPVTSGILDSTAES
+442 TEPIIGEILNSTADQ
-457 VSGGITDAVDPIL
+457 VTGGLTDAVDPIL
-470 SGLDPVFEGLNQ
+470 SGLDPVFEGLNKV
-482 IVDLTINEQPTKR
+482 VDLTINEQPTMK
-495 DPAEDSNVKGAEAD
+495 DPAEDSNVKGTDED

-514 AASLELLPGGVPAA
+514 AVSLELLPGGVPAA
-528 SGTAPQAAGPLA
+528 NGAQAAPQAADAVA

-585 ATADADD
+585 ADADD

-603 AAANDEANT
+603 A
-612 SADADDS
+612 
-619 ASATNDANASATAD
+619 SATAD

-639 ANEEANASADADDS
+639 ANDEANASADADDSASATADADDSSAANADVNASANADDS

-663 ADNNDDANAS
+663 AASNDDANAS
-673 ASASDTASA
+673 ANAD
-682 NNDANA
+682 NDANA
-688 SNDATASAAADGGDL
+688 SDDANASAAADGGDL
-703 PRTGANGTMAL
+703 PRTGATGTWAM

-720 LVAGGGVAIYL
+720 LIAGGGAAIYL
-731 TRRNRAGL
+731 TRRHRAGL

>member
-1 MKKLRNGQPP
+1 MKKLRSGQPP
-11 VRKIAVGGAA
+11 VRKIAVGGVAA
-21 AVTALG
+21 ATALG
-27 LTVMATSPGAAAI
+27 LTVMATAPSAAAS
-40 KQDPNED
+40 QEPNDD

-90 NSIALDLGDGIS
+90 NAIALDLGNGVS
-102 LPVISQP
+102 LPVIGEP
-109 GGKGLLKLGEAG
+109 GGNGLLELGKAG

-127 NAASADS
+127 NAPSADS
-134 AKASAGAVGK
+134 AKASAGAVGE

-149 VDDINNGDY
+149 LDDINNGDY
-158 GNAEVDLTQVL
+158 GNAKVDLTQVL
-169 GQAGLDGVTDSIVD
+169 GQAGLDGVTDNIVD
-183 ELSLSLGA
+183 ELSLELGA

-204 TSEYVVADGVMTVSS
+204 TSEYAVADGIMTVSS
-219 PAVGGLSDSLNEV
+219 PAVGGISDSLNEV
-232 VNGAGGTLEDAIAKE
+232 VDGAGGTLEDVIAKE

-266 LKLGGEDTTV
+266 ISLGGEDTTV

-286 VVENIV
+286 VVENVI
-292 NEKLEDEAGIVSID
+292 NEKLEDKAGIVSID

-331 DPNTQMLTSETIG
+331 DPNTQVLTSETIG

-349 VADALGSLSGKVN
+349 VAEALGSLSGKVN
-362 ETVKDAFNDARV
+362 ETVKDALNDVRV

-380 DAKVAGV
+380 KATAVGI
-387 PAGNGKVDIDATLGQ
+387 PAADGKVDIDATLGQ
-402 LAGTSE
+402 LAGTGE
-408 GEPKVTTD
+408 GDPKITTD
-416 LKLAGIDVGQLIN
+416 LELVGIDIGTLLN
-429 AITGPLFKELLKV
+429 TITGPLLEQLLGV
-442 TQPVTSGILDSTAES
+442 TEPIIGGVLESTADE
-457 VSGGITDAVDPIL
+457 VSGGITDLVDPIL

-514 AASLELLPGGVPAA
+514 AVSLELLPNV
-528 SGTAPQAAGPLA
+528 SGSNATQAADAVA
-540 DINLASSSVRATAAD
+540 DINLASSSVRATDAD

-567 ASADA
+567 AAATADADDSSSADA
-572 DDSASADADDSAS
+572 DDSASADADDSAAANVDAEAS
-585 ATADADD
+585 SDDEATANADADD
-592 SAAATADADDS
+592 SAAATD
-603 AAANDEANT
+603 
-612 SADADDS
+612 
-619 ASATNDANASATAD
+619 DANASATAD

-639 ANEEANASADADDS
+639 ANEEANASASSNNDVNASANADDS

-663 ADNNDDANAS
+663 ASSNDEANAS
-673 ASASDTASA
+673 
-682 NNDANA
+682 ANA
-688 SNDATASAAADGGDL
+688 SNDANAGNDANASAAADGGDL
-703 PRTGANGTMAL
+703 PRTGANGTLAM

-720 LVAGGGVAIYL
+720 LIAGGGVAIYL
-731 TRRNRAGL
+731 TRRHRAGL

>member
-11 VRKIAVGGAA
+11 VRKIAVGSAA

-27 LTVMATSPGAAAI
+27 LTVMVTSPSAAAI
-40 KQDPNED
+40 EQDPNED

-90 NSIALDLGDGIS
+90 NAIALDLGNGVS

-109 GGKGLLKLGEAG
+109 GGEGLLKLGEAG

-127 NAASADS
+127 NAPSADS

-169 GQAGLDGVTDSIVD
+169 GQAGIDGVTDNIVD

-191 VASTAEANGSEDP
+191 VASTAEAKGSDEP
-204 TSEYVVADGVMTVSS
+204 SSEYTVADGVMTLSS
-219 PAVGGLSDSLNEV
+219 PAVGGLNKSLTEAV
-232 VNGAGGTLEDAIAKE
+232 DGAGGTLEDALAKE

-266 LKLGGEDTTV
+266 VSLGGEDTTI
-276 NVETQDALNS
+276 NVETKDALNG
-286 VVENIV
+286 VVENLV
-292 NEKLEDEAGIVSID
+292 NEKLEDDAGIVSID

-318 VVKGENGEDLNSL
+318 VVKGENGEDLNGL
-331 DPNTQMLTSETIG
+331 DPNTQVLTSETIG

-349 VADALGSLSGKVN
+349 VADALGALSGKFN
-362 ETVKDAFNDARV
+362 ETVKDALNDVRV
-374 EISLPA
+374 EVSLPA
-380 DAKVAGV
+380 KATAVGI
-387 PAGNGKVDIDATLGQ
+387 PAADGKVDIDTTLGQ
-402 LAGTSE
+402 LAGTGE
-408 GEPKVTTD
+408 GDPKITTD
-416 LKLAGIDVGQLIN
+416 LKLAGIDIGTLLN
-429 AITGPLFKELLKV
+429 SITGPLMEQLLTV
-442 TQPVTSGILDSTAES
+442 TQPIIGGVLNSTADS
-457 VSGGITDAVDPIL
+457 VTGGITDAIDPIL
-470 SGLDPVFEGLNQ
+470 SNLDPVFENLNK

-495 DPAEDSNVKGAEAD
+495 DPAEDSNVKGTDAP

-514 AASLELLPGGVPAA
+514 AVSLELLPGGVPAA
-528 SGTAPQAAGPLA
+528 GGPQAAAPQAADALA
-540 DINLASSSVRATAAD
+540 DINLASSSVRASAAE
-555 EAPGDDADADDS
+555 EAPGDDANADDTASADADDS
-567 ASADA
+567 ASADADDSAAATADA

-592 SAAATADADDS
+592 SAAA
-603 AAANDEANT
+603 NEEAN
-612 SADADDS
+612 
-619 ASATNDANASATAD
+619 ATAD

-639 ANEEANASADADDS
+639 SNADVNASANADDN
-653 AAATDDANAA
+653 AAATDDANAS
-663 ADNNDDANAS
+663 ADNNDEANAS
-673 ASASDTASA
+673 ANAD
-682 NNDANA
+682 NDANN
-688 SNDATASAAADGGDL
+688 SDDADASAAADGGDL

-720 LVAGGGVAIYL
+720 LVAGGGIAIYL
-731 TRRNRAGL
+731 TRRHRAGL

>member
-11 VRKIAVGGAA
+11 VRKIAVGSAA

-27 LTVMATSPGAAAI
+27 LTVMVTSPSAAAI
-40 KQDPNED
+40 EQDPNEEA
-47 SEALGQLVQSEL
+47 EALGQLVQSEL

-90 NSIALDLGDGIS
+90 SALDLDLGNGVS
-102 LPVISQP
+102 LPVISEP
-109 GGKGLLKLGEAG
+109 GGEGLLKLGEAG

-127 NAASADS
+127 NAPSADS

-169 GQAGLDGVTDSIVD
+169 GQAGLDGVTDNIVD

-204 TSEYVVADGVMTVSS
+204 SSEYVVADGVMTVSS
-219 PAVGGLSDSLNEV
+219 PAVGGLSDELNKV
-232 VNGAGGTLEDAIAKE
+232 VDGAGGTLEDVIAEE
-247 GLADKLG
+247 GLADELA

-259 VKTGLAD
+259 INTGLAN
-266 LKLGGEDTTV
+266 LKLGGEGTTV
-276 NVETQDALNS
+276 SVETQDALNS
-286 VVENIV
+286 VVENLV
-292 NEKLEDEAGIVSID
+292 NEKLADKAGIVSID

-318 VVKGENGEDLNSL
+318 VVNGENGEDLNGL
-331 DPNTQMLTSETIG
+331 DPNTQVLTSETIG

-349 VADALGSLSGKVN
+349 VAEALGTLSGKLN
-362 ETVKDAFNDARV
+362 ETLKDGLNDAHAK
-374 EISLPA
+374 ISLPA
-380 DAKVAGV
+380 EGSVAGI
-387 PAGNGKVDIDATLGQ
+387 PADGKIDIDATLGQ
-402 LAGTSE
+402 LAGTGE
-408 GEPKVTTD
+408 GDPKVTTD
-416 LKLAGIDVGQLIN
+416 LNVAGIELGDLIN
-429 AITGPLFKELLKV
+429 SITGPLLEGLLGV
-442 TQPVTSGILDSTAES
+442 TEPIIGGILNSTADQ
-457 VSGGITDAVDPIL
+457 VTGGVTDAVDPIL
-470 SGLDPVFEGLNQ
+470 SGLDPVFEGLNKV
-482 IVDLTINEQPTKR
+482 VDLTINEQPTKR
-495 DPAEDSNVKGAEAD
+495 DPAEDSNVKGTEDA

-514 AASLELLPGGVPAA
+514 AVSLELLPNVAA
-528 SGTAPQAAGPLA
+528 PNQAQAADAVA

-555 EAPGDDADADDS
+555 EAPGDDANADDT

-572 DDSASADADDSAS
+572 DDSASADADDSAAATADADDS

-592 SAAATADADDS
+592 SAAATADADDA
-603 AAANDEANT
+603 AAANADVNA

-639 ANEEANASADADDS
+639 TTAEANASANADDS

-663 ADNNDDANAS
+663 ADNNDEANAS
-673 ASASDTASA
+673 ASSA
-682 NNDANA
+682 DDANA
-688 SNDATASAAADGGDL
+688 SNDASASAAADGGDL
-703 PRTGANGTMAL
+703 PRTGANGTLAL

-720 LVAGGGVAIYL
+720 LVAGGGIAIYL
-731 TRRNRAGL
+731 TRRNRSGL

>member
-27 LTVMATSPGAAAI
+27 LTVMVTSPSAAAI
-40 KQDPNED
+40 EQDPNED
-47 SEALGQLVQSEL
+47 AEALGQLVQSDI
-59 LDDQLVD
+59 LDEQLVD

-90 NSIALDLGDGIS
+90 NAIGLDLGDGVS
-102 LPVISQP
+102 LPIVSQP
-109 GGKGLLKLGEAG
+109 DGDGLLKLGEAG
-121 ALNAYG
+121 ALNSYG
-127 NAASADS
+127 YAPSADS

-149 VDDINNGDY
+149 IDDINNGDY

-169 GQAGLDGVTDSIVD
+169 GQAGLDGVTDNIVD

-191 VASTAEANGSEDP
+191 VASTAEAQSSGDAS
-204 TSEYVVADGVMTVSS
+204 SEYAVADGVLTVSS

-232 VNGAGGTLEDAIAKE
+232 VDGAGGTLEDVIAEE

-259 VKTGLAD
+259 INTGVAN
-266 LKLGGEDTTV
+266 LKLGGEETTV
-276 NVETQDALNS
+276 SVETQDALNS
-286 VVENIV
+286 VVENVV

-331 DPNTQMLTSETIG
+331 DPNTQVLTSETIG

-349 VADALGSLSGKVN
+349 VADALGALSGKFN
-362 ETVKDAFNDARV
+362 ETLKDALNDAHAK
-374 EISLPA
+374 ISLPA
-380 DAKVAGV
+380 EGSVAGI
-387 PAGNGKVDIDATLGQ
+387 PDNGKIDIDATLGQ
-402 LAGTSE
+402 LAGTGE
-408 GEPKVTTD
+408 GDPEISTD
-416 LKLAGIDVGQLIN
+416 LDVAGIELGDLIN
-429 AITGPLFKELLKV
+429 SITGPLLEGLLGV
-442 TQPVTSGILDSTAES
+442 TEPIIGEILNSTTEQVT
-457 VSGGITDAVDPIL
+457 GGLTDAVDPIL

-482 IVDLTINEQPTKR
+482 VVDLTINEQPTMK
-495 DPAEDSNVKGAEAD
+495 DPAEDSNVKGTDAD

-514 AASLELLPGGVPAA
+514 AVSLELLPGVPASNGA
-528 SGTAPQAAGPLA
+528 QAAPQAADAVA

-572 DDSASADADDSAS
+572 DDSASADADDSAAATADADDS

-592 SAAATADADDS
+592 SASATADADDS
-603 AAANDEANT
+603 AAANDEANA

-619 ASATNDANASATAD
+619 ASATAD
-633 ADDSAA
+633 ADDSSA
-639 ANEEANASADADDS
+639 ANADVNASANADDS

-663 ADNNDDANAS
+663 AASNDDANAS
-673 ASASDTASA
+673 ANAD
-682 NNDANA
+682 NDANA
-688 SNDATASAAADGGDL
+688 SDDANASAAADGGDL
-703 PRTGANGTMAL
+703 PRTGATGTWAM

-720 LVAGGGVAIYL
+720 LIAGGGAAIYL
-731 TRRNRAGL
+731 TRRHRAGL

>member
-11 VRKIAVGGAA
+11 VRKIAVGSAA

-27 LTVMATSPGAAAI
+27 LTVMVTSPSAAAI
-40 KQDPNED
+40 EQDPNEEA
-47 SEALGQLVQSEL
+47 EALGQLVQSEL

-90 NSIALDLGDGIS
+90 SALDLDLGNGVS
-102 LPVISQP
+102 LPVISEP
-109 GGKGLLKLGEAG
+109 GGEGLLKLGEAG

-127 NAASADS
+127 NAPSADS

-169 GQAGLDGVTDSIVD
+169 GQAGLDGVTDNIVD

-204 TSEYVVADGVMTVSS
+204 SSEYVVADGVMTVSS
-219 PAVGGLSDSLNEV
+219 PAVGGLSDELNKV
-232 VNGAGGTLEDAIAKE
+232 VDGAGGTLEDVIAEE
-247 GLADKLG
+247 GLADELA

-259 VKTGLAD
+259 INTGLAN
-266 LKLGGEDTTV
+266 LKLGGEGTTV
-276 NVETQDALNS
+276 SVETQDALNS
-286 VVENIV
+286 VVENLV
-292 NEKLEDEAGIVSID
+292 NEKLADKAGIVSID

-318 VVKGENGEDLNSL
+318 VVNGENGEDLNGL
-331 DPNTQMLTSETIG
+331 DPNTQVLTSETIG

-349 VADALGSLSGKVN
+349 VAEALGTLSGKFN
-362 ETVKDAFNDARV
+362 ETLKDGLNDAHAK
-374 EISLPA
+374 ISLPA
-380 DAKVAGV
+380 EGSVAGI
-387 PAGNGKVDIDATLGQ
+387 PADGKIDIDATLGQ
-402 LAGTSE
+402 LAGTGE
-408 GEPKVTTD
+408 GDPKVTTD
-416 LKLAGIDVGQLIN
+416 LNVAGIDLGDLIN
-429 AITGPLFKELLKV
+429 SITGPLLEGLLGV
-442 TQPVTSGILDSTAES
+442 TEPIIGGILNSTADQ
-457 VSGGITDAVDPIL
+457 VTGGVTDAVDPIL
-470 SGLDPVFEGLNQ
+470 SGLDPVFEGLNKV
-482 IVDLTINEQPTKR
+482 VDLTINEQPTKR
-495 DPAEDSNVKGAEAD
+495 DPAEDSNVKGTEDA

-514 AASLELLPGGVPAA
+514 AVSLELLPNVAA
-528 SGTAPQAAGPLA
+528 PNQAQAADAVA

-555 EAPGDDADADDS
+555 EAPGDDANADDT

-572 DDSASADADDSAS
+572 DDSASADADDSAAATADADDS

-592 SAAATADADDS
+592 SAAATADADDA
-603 AAANDEANT
+603 AAANADVNA

-639 ANEEANASADADDS
+639 TTAEANASANADDS

-663 ADNNDDANAS
+663 ADNNDEANAS
-673 ASASDTASA
+673 ASSA
-682 NNDANA
+682 DDANA
-688 SNDATASAAADGGDL
+688 SNDASASAAADGGDL
-703 PRTGANGTMAL
+703 PRTGANGTLAL

-720 LVAGGGVAIYL
+720 LVAGGGIAIYL
-731 TRRNRAGL
+731 TRRNRSGL

>member
-11 VRKIAVGGAA
+11 VRKIAVGSAA

-27 LTVMATSPGAAAI
+27 LTVMVTSPSAAAI
-40 KQDPNED
+40 EQDPNEEA
-47 SEALGQLVQSEL
+47 EALGQLVQSEL

-90 NSIALDLGDGIS
+90 SALDLDLGNGVS
-102 LPVISQP
+102 LPVISEP
-109 GGKGLLKLGEAG
+109 GGEGLLKLGEAG

-127 NAASADS
+127 NAPSADS

-169 GQAGLDGVTDSIVD
+169 GQAGLDGVTDNIVD

-204 TSEYVVADGVMTVSS
+204 SSEYVVADGVMTVSS
-219 PAVGGLSDSLNEV
+219 PAVGGLSDELNKV
-232 VNGAGGTLEDAIAKE
+232 VDGAGGTLEDVIAEE
-247 GLADKLG
+247 GLADELA

-259 VKTGLAD
+259 INTGLAN
-266 LKLGGEDTTV
+266 LKLGGEGTTV
-276 NVETQDALNS
+276 SVETQDALNS
-286 VVENIV
+286 VVENLV
-292 NEKLEDEAGIVSID
+292 NEKLADKAGIVSID

-318 VVKGENGEDLNSL
+318 VVNGENGEDLNGL
-331 DPNTQMLTSETIG
+331 DPNTQVLTSETIG

-349 VADALGSLSGKVN
+349 VAEALGTLSGKFN
-362 ETVKDAFNDARV
+362 ETLKDGLNDAHAK
-374 EISLPA
+374 ISLPA
-380 DAKVAGV
+380 EGSVAGI
-387 PAGNGKVDIDATLGQ
+387 PADGKIDIDATLGQ
-402 LAGTSE
+402 LAGTGE
-408 GEPKVTTD
+408 GDPKITTD
-416 LKLAGIDVGQLIN
+416 LNVAGIELGDLIN
-429 AITGPLFKELLKV
+429 SITGPLLEGLLGV
-442 TQPVTSGILDSTAES
+442 TEPIIGGILNSTADQ
-457 VSGGITDAVDPIL
+457 VTGGVTDIVDPIL
-470 SGLDPVFEGLNQ
+470 SGLDPVFEGLNK

-495 DPAEDSNVKGAEAD
+495 DPAEDSNVKGTEDA

-514 AASLELLPGGVPAA
+514 AVSLELLPNVAA
-528 SGTAPQAAGPLA
+528 PNQAQAADAVA

-555 EAPGDDADADDS
+555 EAPGDDANADDT

-572 DDSASADADDSAS
+572 DDSASADADDSAAATADADDS

-592 SAAATADADDS
+592 SAAATADADDA
-603 AAANDEANT
+603 AAANADVNA

-639 ANEEANASADADDS
+639 TTAEANASANADDS

-663 ADNNDDANAS
+663 ADNNDEANAS
-673 ASASDTASA
+673 ASSA
-682 NNDANA
+682 DDANA
-688 SNDATASAAADGGDL
+688 SNDASASAAADGGDL
-703 PRTGANGTMAL
+703 PRTGANGTLAL

-720 LVAGGGVAIYL
+720 LVAGGGIAIYL
-731 TRRNRAGL
+731 TRRNRSGL

>member
-11 VRKIAVGGAA
+11 VRKIAVGSAA

-27 LTVMATSPGAAAI
+27 LTVMVTSPSAAAI
-40 KQDPNED
+40 EQDPNEEA
-47 SEALGQLVQSEL
+47 EALGQLVQSEL

-90 NSIALDLGDGIS
+90 SALDLDLGNGVS
-102 LPVISQP
+102 LPVISEP
-109 GGKGLLKLGEAG
+109 GGEGLLKLGEAG

-127 NAASADS
+127 NAPSADS

-169 GQAGLDGVTDSIVD
+169 GQAGLDGVTDNIVD

-191 VASTAEANGSEDP
+191 VASTAEANGSENP
-204 TSEYVVADGVMTVSS
+204 SSEYVVADGVMTVSS
-219 PAVGGLSDSLNEV
+219 PAVGGLSDELNKV
-232 VNGAGGTLEDAIAKE
+232 VDGAGGTLEDVIAEE
-247 GLADKLG
+247 GLADELA

-259 VKTGLAD
+259 INTGLAN
-266 LKLGGEDTTV
+266 LKLGGEGTTV
-276 NVETQDALNS
+276 SVETQDALNS
-286 VVENIV
+286 VVENLV
-292 NEKLEDEAGIVSID
+292 NEKLADKAGIVSID

-318 VVKGENGEDLNSL
+318 VVNGENGEDLNGL
-331 DPNTQMLTSETIG
+331 DPNTQVLTSETIG

-349 VADALGSLSGKVN
+349 VAEALGTLSGKLN
-362 ETVKDAFNDARV
+362 ETLKDGLNDAHAK
-374 EISLPA
+374 ISLPA
-380 DAKVAGV
+380 EGSVAGI
-387 PAGNGKVDIDATLGQ
+387 PADGKIDIDATLGQ
-402 LAGTSE
+402 LAGTGE
-408 GEPKVTTD
+408 GDPKVTTD
-416 LKLAGIDVGQLIN
+416 LNVAGIDLGDLIN
-429 AITGPLFKELLKV
+429 SITGPLLEGLLGV
-442 TQPVTSGILDSTAES
+442 TEPIIGGILNSTADQ
-457 VSGGITDAVDPIL
+457 VTGGVTDAVDPIL
-470 SGLDPVFEGLNQ
+470 SGLDPVFEGLNKV
-482 IVDLTINEQPTKR
+482 VDLTINEQPTKR
-495 DPAEDSNVKGAEAD
+495 DPAEDSNVKGTEDA

-514 AASLELLPGGVPAA
+514 AVSLELLPNVAA
-528 SGTAPQAAGPLA
+528 PNQAQAADAVA

-555 EAPGDDADADDS
+555 EAPGDDANADDT

-572 DDSASADADDSAS
+572 DDSASADADDSAAATADADDS

-592 SAAATADADDS
+592 SAAATADADDA
-603 AAANDEANT
+603 AAANADVNA

-639 ANEEANASADADDS
+639 TTAEANASANADDS

-663 ADNNDDANAS
+663 ADNNDEANAS
-673 ASASDTASA
+673 ASSA
-682 NNDANA
+682 DDANA
-688 SNDATASAAADGGDL
+688 SNDASASAAADGGDL
-703 PRTGANGTMAL
+703 PRTGANGTLAL

-720 LVAGGGVAIYL
+720 LVAGGGIAIYL
-731 TRRNRAGL
+731 TRRNRSGL

>member
-27 LTVMATSPGAAAI
+27 LTVMVTSPSAAAI
-40 KQDPNED
+40 EQDPNED
-47 SEALGQLVQSEL
+47 AEALGQLVQSDI
-59 LDDQLVD
+59 LDEQLVD

-90 NSIALDLGDGIS
+90 NAIGLDLGDGVS
-102 LPVISQP
+102 LPIVSQP
-109 GGKGLLKLGEAG
+109 DGDGLLKLGEAG
-121 ALNAYG
+121 ALNSYG
-127 NAASADS
+127 YAPSADS

-149 VDDINNGDY
+149 IDDINNGDY

-169 GQAGLDGVTDSIVD
+169 GQAGLDGVTDNIVD

-191 VASTAEANGSEDP
+191 VASTAEAQSSGDAS
-204 TSEYVVADGVMTVSS
+204 SEYAVADGVLTVSS

-232 VNGAGGTLEDAIAKE
+232 VDGAGGTLEDVIAEE

-259 VKTGLAD
+259 INTGVAN
-266 LKLGGEDTTV
+266 LKLGGEETTV
-276 NVETQDALNS
+276 SVETQDALNS
-286 VVENIV
+286 VVENVV

-331 DPNTQMLTSETIG
+331 DPNTQVLTSETIG

-349 VADALGSLSGKVN
+349 VADALGALSGKFN
-362 ETVKDAFNDARV
+362 ETLKDALNDAHAK
-374 EISLPA
+374 ISLPA
-380 DAKVAGV
+380 EGSVAGI
-387 PAGNGKVDIDATLGQ
+387 PANGKIDIDATLGQ
-402 LAGTSE
+402 LAGTGE
-408 GEPKVTTD
+408 GDPEISTD
-416 LKLAGIDVGQLIN
+416 LDVAGIELGDLIN
-429 AITGPLFKELLKV
+429 SITGPLLEGLLGV
-442 TQPVTSGILDSTAES
+442 TEPIIGEILNSTTEQVT
-457 VSGGITDAVDPIL
+457 GGLTDAVDPIL

-482 IVDLTINEQPTKR
+482 VVDLTINEQPTMK
-495 DPAEDSNVKGAEAD
+495 DPAEDSNVKGTDAD

-514 AASLELLPGGVPAA
+514 AVSLELLPGVPASNGA
-528 SGTAPQAAGPLA
+528 QAAPQAADAVA

-572 DDSASADADDSAS
+572 DDSASADADDSAAATADADDS

-592 SAAATADADDS
+592 SASATADADDS
-603 AAANDEANT
+603 AAANDEANA

-619 ASATNDANASATAD
+619 ASATAD
-633 ADDSAA
+633 ADDSSA
-639 ANEEANASADADDS
+639 ANADVNASANADDS

-663 ADNNDDANAS
+663 AASNDDANAS
-673 ASASDTASA
+673 ANAD
-682 NNDANA
+682 NDANA
-688 SNDATASAAADGGDL
+688 SDDANASAAADGGDL
-703 PRTGANGTMAL
+703 PRTGATGTWAM

-720 LVAGGGVAIYL
+720 LIAGGGAAIYL
-731 TRRNRAGL
+731 TRRHRAGL